1 MFRGKMYL
9 VVKEIRG
16 NAPFLFQDQKEISW
30 EVPNV
35 TKNLNGS
42 FMRVDAP
49 ELVPGTLK
57 NFVIQRKKKCIQIQ
71 TKNKIKKERK

>member
-1 MFRGKMYL
+1 MFIGKMYL

-16 NAPFLFQDQKEISW
+16 NAPLLFLDQTEISR

-42 FMRVDAP
+42 FMRADAP

-57 NFVIQRKKKCIQIQ
+57 NFVIQRKKNCIQIQ
-71 TKNKIKKERK
+71 TKNKINK

>member
-1 MFRGKMYL
+1 MFIGKMYL
-9 VVKEIRG
+9 EVKEIRG
-16 NAPFLFQDQKEISW
+16 NATLLFLDQTEISR

-42 FMRVDAP
+42 FMRADAP

-57 NFVIQRKKKCIQIQ
+57 NFVIQRKKNAFKYKQ
-71 TKNKIKKERK
+71 KIN

>member
-1 MFRGKMYL
+1 MFIGKIYI

-16 NAPFLFQDQKEISW
+16 NAPFLFLDQKEISW

-42 FMRVDAP
+42 FMRADAP
-49 ELVPGTLK
+49 ELFPGTLK
-57 NFVIQRKKKCIQIQ
+57 NFVIQRKKNCIQIQ
-71 TKNKIKKERK
+71 TKNKRKKERK

>member
-1 MFRGKMYL
+1 MFIGTIYF
-9 VVKEIRG
+9 VVQQIRE
-16 NAPFLFQDQKEISW
+16 NAPFLFLDQKEISW

-42 FMRVDAP
+42 FIRAVVP

-71 TKNKIKKERK
+71 TKNKIKKEIK